1 MEEAHLPAGT
11 SSVAAAV
18 PGVEAPPAAAE
29 HAQPGEHNCTGS
41 AVAADSDLE
50 DQRPAAR
57 PRRAATPAAPPNLAP
72 AQLLFWL
79 AVAAVQPVFVALLG
93 VLTRYLEVSV
103 ATAALQPVEF
113 CPPGACLPLADARPS
128 AWQLARGAR
137 LLQQS
142 GSPPLAEC
150 PTTPAPRHHHFGTP
164 SLRRP

>member
-29 HAQPGEHNCTGS
+29 HAKPGEHNCTVS

-113 CPPGACLPLADARPS
+113 CPPWRMPTPGGRPAQRMAVS
-128 AWQLARGAR
+128 ARG
-137 LLQQS
+137 
-142 GSPPLAEC
+142 PPAAAEWQ
-150 PTTPAPRHHHFGTP
+150 PALG
-164 SLRRP
+164 